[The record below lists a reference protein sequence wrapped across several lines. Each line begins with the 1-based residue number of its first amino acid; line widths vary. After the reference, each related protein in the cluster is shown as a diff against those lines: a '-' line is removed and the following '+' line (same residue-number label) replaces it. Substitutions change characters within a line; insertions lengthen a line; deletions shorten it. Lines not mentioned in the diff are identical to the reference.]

1 MADGDVSRRR
11 SKLAAT
17 ACYDREVPDRSCAME
32 PLTRRLRQFRDERDW
47 SKFHTPKDLAV
58 SVSIEAGELLE
69 LFQWKPDSAP
79 IGDDVR
85 AAVADEAA
93 DVLLYLL
100 MLCDRLEIDL
110 EEAAHLKISRNEG
123 RYPIESS
130 YGVARSRRKL

>member
-1 MADGDVSRRR
+1 
-11 SKLAAT
+11 
-17 ACYDREVPDRSCAME
+17 ME
-32 PLTRRLRQFRDERDW
+32 PLLRRLRQFRDERDW

-69 LFQWKPDSAP
+69 LFQWRAEAAP
-79 IGDDVR
+79 VEDEVK

-100 MLCDRLEIDL
+100 MLCDRLDIDL
-110 EEAAHLKISRNEG
+110 EAAAHLKISRNES

-130 YGVARSRRKL
+130 FGLARSRRKV

>member
-1 MADGDVSRRR
+1 
-11 SKLAAT
+11 
-17 ACYDREVPDRSCAME
+17 ME
-32 PLTRRLRQFRDERDW
+32 PLLRRLRQFRDERDW
-47 SKFHTPKDLAV
+47 SQFHTPKDLAV

-69 LFQWKPDSAP
+69 LFQWRAESAP
-79 IGDDVR
+79 VEEDVK

-110 EEAAHLKISRNEG
+110 EQAAHEKISRNER

-130 YGVARSRRKL
+130 FGIARSRRKF